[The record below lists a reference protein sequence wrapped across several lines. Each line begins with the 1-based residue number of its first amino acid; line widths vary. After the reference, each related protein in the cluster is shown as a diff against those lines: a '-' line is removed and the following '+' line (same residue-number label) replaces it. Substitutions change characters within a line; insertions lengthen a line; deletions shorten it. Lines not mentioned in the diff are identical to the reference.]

1 MLNIPE
7 SCIYIYTYSYKYAL
21 CSKWNNEYS
30 HHMLKD
36 LPVKTFHIV
45 KLETWVID
53 ISIYIII
60 RYWVCLF
67 FRYRNHLPVVQF
79 QNQAHI
85 RNPHG
90 TGKVF
95 KTIWGAP
102 IFFSLAA
109 VSQMGAEGG
118 VEGTAPPEAEGN
130 PAAGGCFASVYRI
143 QIAKKTL

>member
-1 MLNIPE
+1 MLMGN
-7 SCIYIYTYSYKYAL
+7 
-21 CSKWNNEYS
+21 
-30 HHMLKD
+30 
-36 LPVKTFHIV
+36 
-45 KLETWVID
+45 VINRFICY
-53 ISIYIII
+53 ISIHY
-60 RYWVCLF
+60 YATGWFCDSVCLF
-67 FRYRNHLPVVQF
+67 VRYRNHLPVVQF